1 MKLTRVG
8 ASLAMTAVAAL
19 ALSACAS
26 NETPNAG
33 TTTGAGTGTESTAA
47 AEQLSGTLTGSG
59 ATSMGTAQTA
69 WIAGYTGVQPG
80 VTVNYTAEGSGKGRE
95 AFLAGTSQFAGSD
108 RAFKTDEITAGGF
121 SQCAE
126 GSGIV
131 EIPAYIS
138 PIAVAFNVEGV
149 KELKLDAATMAGI
162 FAGQITNWNAPEIAA
177 LNPGVTFPDLAI
189 TAVHRSDKSGTT
201 QNFTDYLAQAA
212 KDVWTE
218 KAAEEWPA
226 GFAGEGAEGTN
237 GVQQV
242 LGSNGTIG
250 YLDASATTGMTLVS
264 VKVGEEFVS
273 LSPEAAAAVLDA
285 SKVEEG
291 RTELDLAYKLER
303 DTTQSGAYP
312 IVLVSYL
319 IGCAEYKDPEVGKL
333 VKSYFEY
340 VISGEGQDTAA
351 TEAHS
356 APISD
361 ELRGK
366 IEDALAQMK

>member
-1 MKLTRVG
+1 MKFTRVG

-19 ALSACAS
+19 ALSACAQ
-26 NETPNAG
+26 NEGGNTG
-33 TTTGAGTGTESTAA
+33 TTPGATGGSETTQ
-47 AEQLSGTLTGSG
+47 AEQLTGTLTGSG

-69 WIAGYTGVQPG
+69 WTAGFSGVQPG
-80 VTVNYTAEGSGKGRE
+80 VSVNYTAEGSGKGRE

-138 PIAVAFNVEGV
+138 PIAVAVNVEGV
-149 KELKLDAATMAGI
+149 DSLKLDAATLAGI
-162 FAGQITNWNAPEIAA
+162 FAGKITNWNAPEIAA
-177 LNPGVTFPDLAI
+177 LNEGVTLPDLPI

-212 KDVWTE
+212 PEVWTE

-226 GFAGEGAEGTN
+226 AFGGEGAEGTN

-250 YLDASATTGMTLVS
+250 YLDASAAQDMTMVEI
-264 VKVGEEFVS
+264 KVGEEFVA
-273 LSPEAAAAVLDA
+273 LTPEAAAAVLDA
-285 SKVEEG
+285 SKIEDG
-291 RTELDLAYKLER
+291 RTPLDLAYKLER
-303 DTTQSGAYP
+303 NTTESGAYP

-340 VISGEGQDTAA
+340 VVSEDGQQTAA

-361 ELRGK
+361 ELRST